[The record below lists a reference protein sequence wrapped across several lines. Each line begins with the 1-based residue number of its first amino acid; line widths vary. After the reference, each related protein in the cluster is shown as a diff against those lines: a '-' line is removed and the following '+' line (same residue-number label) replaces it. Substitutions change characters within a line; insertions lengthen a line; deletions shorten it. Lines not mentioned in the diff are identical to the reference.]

1 MAGQASREIGMK
13 GNKSNHSLN
22 QCDVRRQIDGAQ
34 FFSSSPFFGGGH
46 ESKKKIGK
54 DRPQSHKLSS
64 PQKVLQ
70 PEERRE
76 GHELLLLLLL
86 LLMM

>member
-46 ESKKKIGK
+46 ESKKK
-54 DRPQSHKLSS
+54 
-64 PQKVLQ
+64 
-70 PEERRE
+70 
-76 GHELLLLLLL
+76 
-86 LLMM
+86 